1 MVVAVVVVMAA
12 ADGDAVEQI
21 VGGVEAVPQELIVE
35 VGAGLERLYGGPAD
49 GWLMIQVHTTMK

>member
-35 VGAGLERLYGGPAD
+35 VGAGLERLHGGPAD
-49 GWLMIQVHTTMK
+49 SSA

>member
-21 VGGVEAVPQELIVE
+21 VGGVEAVPQDLIIE
-35 VGAGLERLYGGPAD
+35 VGAGLESLYGRPA
-49 GWLMIQVHTTMK
+49 GG